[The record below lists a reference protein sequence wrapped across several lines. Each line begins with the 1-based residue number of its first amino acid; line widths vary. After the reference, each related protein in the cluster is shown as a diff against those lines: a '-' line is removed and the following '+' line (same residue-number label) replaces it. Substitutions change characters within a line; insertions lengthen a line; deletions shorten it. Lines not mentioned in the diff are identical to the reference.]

1 VAEKTADF
9 AITPSESVISYNTW
23 PDGSKPKVQG
33 IAACLQDSTSA
44 IVTLKDSG
52 LDRPNKLDGKRYASY
67 GARYEGRIV
76 QTMIKH
82 DGGKGDY
89 QELALPMLGIWNSLV
104 KKEAEAT
111 WVFLG
116 WEGVEAKMKGIALN
130 TFKLEDYGVK
140 YGYSPL
146 LVTHPDTLSSK
157 PDMVRAFLSATAQ
170 GFEFAAAHPEVAAE
184 QFLSAVSKAYASC
197 PLPEPLDKDMVKEAQ
212 VFTASHYLNS
222 DGRWGVMQPKVW
234 DDFLD
239 WLCANGLLT
248 TKVQSRASASDKSTS
263 LDGLRQGDVGE
274 PIPREAISS
283 KSLFTNDFL
292 PKS

>member
-1 VAEKTADF
+1 
-9 AITPSESVISYNTW
+9 
-23 PDGSKPKVQG
+23 
-33 IAACLQDSTSA
+33 
-44 IVTLKDSG
+44 
-52 LDRPNKLDGKRYASY
+52 
-67 GARYEGRIV
+67 
-76 QTMIKH
+76 MIKH

-116 WEGVEAKMKGIALN
+116 WEGVEAKRKGIALN
-130 TFKLEDYGVK
+130 TFKPEDYGVQ

-146 LVTHPDTLSSK
+146 LVAHPDSLSSK

-170 GFEFAAAHPEVAAE
+170 GFEFAAAHPEAAAD
-184 QFLSAVSKAYASC
+184 QFLDAVNKVYAST
-197 PLPEPLDKDMVKEAQ
+197 PLPEPLDRDMVKEAQ
-212 VFTASHYLNS
+212 
-222 DGRWGVMQPKVW
+222 VW

-239 WLCANGLLT
+239 WLSANGLLT
-248 TKVQSRASASDKSTS
+248 TKVQSRAPSSDKSTS

-274 PIPREAISS
+274 VIPREAIFSN
-283 KSLFTNDFL
+283 SLFTNDFL